1 MGYTGIKR
9 DRPGEL
15 RKDRGFLILK
25 LNKYIKRS
33 MGAFRVTANAQSGGN
48 AAFFM
53 PRGIWNAERLTCL
66 NARFFFASKE
76 KNGFDRKR

>member
-1 MGYTGIKR
+1 
-9 DRPGEL
+9 
-15 RKDRGFLILK
+15 
-25 LNKYIKRS
+25 